1 MQILFD
7 SERQHWVATAYYHER
22 KVHLYKCCCG
32 RRRRKQRSR
41 PTSGKRR
48 TESPQERGNPVQAAL
63 IPTVEAPCGAAG
75 VELLPA
81 GRKGSGDPVEA
92 PSTAFTYPAKRPIVT
107 PAPIQA
113 IGPCF
118 CLWRNGPHQELLPK
132 NCATGLEMVSFAQCC
147 GREKDIT
154 CWL

>member
-7 SERQHWVATAYYHER
+7 SERQHWVATAYHDG

-32 RRRRKQRSR
+32 RSRRKQWNKR

-48 TESPQERGNPVQAAL
+48 TGSPQERGNPVQAAL
-63 IPTVEAPCGAAG
+63 IPTVEAPSGAAG

-81 GRKGSGDPVEA
+81 GSKGSGDPVEVFKYSLHLSSQEA
-92 PSTAFTYPAKRPIVT
+92 SSDPSSGSSYRSL
-107 PAPIQA
+107 
-113 IGPCF
+113 F

-132 NCATGLEMVSFAQCC
+132 NCATGLEMVSFAQCF
-147 GREKDIT
+147 GRDKDIT